1 DGGALPGRRT
11 RRLFG
16 DRLQMAVAQAHRLG
30 QRLAV
35 LFLDVDRFK
44 VINDSLGHSAG
55 DCLLQAVAERL
66 LSSVREGDTVARLGG
81 DEFTLIFPGMA
92 RAVDVAKVAE
102 KILEALRQPFRL
114 GERELFVTGSI
125 GVSLYPAAGDA
136 PGAAV

>member
-81 DEFTLIFPGMA
+81 DEFTLIFPAMA
-92 RAVDVAKVAE
+92 RPVGGAKVADN
-102 KILEALRQPFRL
+102 ILHAPRHPSRPRTPALFTTP
-114 GERELFVTGSI
+114 TI
-125 GVSLYPAAGDA
+125 
-136 PGAAV
+136 